1 MIMRTIVS
9 LLLQS
14 VVFASV
20 ALAQG
25 QPAAQPGFG
34 EVFMRMLPMF
44 IMVFFI
50 FYFLVMKPQQ
60 AKLKAQ
66 QSLLSGLKKGDT
78 VVTTSGLIGKIAGV
92 EKDHVS
98 LEVATN
104 VRVKMEPS
112 AIARKNDQ
120 VQGA

>member
-1 MIMRTIVS
+1 
-9 LLLQS
+9 
-14 VVFASV
+14 
-20 ALAQG
+20 
-25 QPAAQPGFG
+25 
-34 EVFMRMLPMF
+34 MLPMF

-50 FYFLVMKPQQ
+50 FYFMVMKPQQ

-66 QSLLSGLKKGDT
+66 QNLLTGLKKGDT
-78 VVTTSGLIGKIAGV
+78 VVTTSGMIGKIAGV

-98 LEVATN
+98 VEVAAN
-104 VRVKMEPS
+104 VRVKMEPT